1 MATAKKAPAKKK
13 PAAAAAPA
21 KAKPAAS
28 ATPDAIKLLTT
39 DHREVKALFQQYQ
52 ELVDDDAED
61 DEKHPIAQQICLLL
75 TVHAQIEEDI
85 FYPAAKEA
93 IDESDL
99 VDEAAVEH
107 ASAKDLIAQ
116 LEESD
121 PSDELFD
128 AKVKVL
134 GEYID
139 HHVKEEEK
147 QMFPQARKAGLDL
160 KAMGEQLAERKRQLM
175 GEMGLGSDVE
185 EEAGET
191 A

>member
-61 DEKHPIAQQICLLL
+61 DERHPIAQQICLLL
-75 TVHAQIEEDI
+75 TVHAQIEEEI

-175 GEMGLGSDVE
+175 VEMGLGSDVE